1 MAILEKPLSNLQL
14 ELLKLYSQDVSD
26 NDLIAIKKLLSN
38 YFANKASNEMDKL
51 WDNNNWSNETM
62 QKWLSDEKS

>member
-14 ELLKLYSQDVSD
+14 ELLKLYSQDVSN
-26 NDLIAIKKLLSN
+26 NDLMAIKKLLSN